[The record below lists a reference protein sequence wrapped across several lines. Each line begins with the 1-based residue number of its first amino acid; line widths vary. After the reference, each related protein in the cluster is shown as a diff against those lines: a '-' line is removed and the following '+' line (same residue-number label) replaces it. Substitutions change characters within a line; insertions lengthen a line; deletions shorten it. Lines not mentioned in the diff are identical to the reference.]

1 MQDGQTS
8 TCFFRGFLYVNYKD
22 MIMSVE
28 QIVKNEV
35 LCCVSCMVE
44 ELGKLAE
51 RATETP
57 DWYDD
62 YMELYRSYDYEEA
75 ARDYVY
81 GLDDLTELEETV
93 DEVGCWSHAMD
104 CTEYMN
110 ERLEFEYLHLESDEE
125 FKDFDEWF
133 EELST
138 DAAKKACSAI
148 HRYILENVSDYRKFC
163 YNCDIDASEYPKEIF
178 EYWAVSEWLGR
189 KLEQKGESVVK
200 LLGLTIFGRTTTGQY
215 MTVDSVFREIAK
227 ESDVY

>member
-1 MQDGQTS
+1 MQGGQTS
-8 TCFFRGFLYVNYKD
+8 TCFFRGFLYVNCKD
-22 MIMSVE
+22 MIMNVE

-35 LCCVSCMVE
+35 LCCVSCVVE

-51 RATETP
+51 SATETP
-57 DWYDD
+57 DWYYN
-62 YMELYRSYDYEEA
+62 YMELCRSYDYEEA

-81 GLDDLTELEETV
+81 GLDDLIDLESAV
-93 DEVGCWSHAMD
+93 GEVGCWSDAMD
-104 CTEYMN
+104 YTEYMN

-227 ESDVY
+227 ESEVY